1 MTEREHLSNT
11 KEADVER
18 STEDIRQDIA
28 KEKENISQTVEQIG
42 ERIKEKLDW
51 RGYVKD
57 SPYWALGAAAG
68 LGYLAS
74 RMFIRRTTPME
85 RIMRPIAEEV
95 RDSLGGMLAGA
106 AGSGL
111 IKVTLMGIATKAA
124 ASLIKNAITTD
135 VASSG
140 VVPRPQTRT
149 GFNREPESGYVKYY
163 QNYELTFNLS

>member
-1 MTEREHLSNT
+1 MAGKEYPGKTR
-11 KEADVER
+11 EADVER

-28 KEKENISQTVEQIG
+28 KGEENISQTVEKID

-68 LGYLAS
+68 FGYLAS

-85 RIMRPIAEEV
+85 RIMRPIAEGV
-95 RDSLGGMLAGA
+95 RDSLGDMLAGA

-124 ASLIKNAITTD
+124 ANWIMNATSTA
-135 VASSG
+135 VASRG
-140 VVPRPQTRT
+140 AGPRPQAGHGSTVHPRVDT
-149 GFNREPESGYVKYY
+149 KKH
-163 QNYELTFNLS
+163 